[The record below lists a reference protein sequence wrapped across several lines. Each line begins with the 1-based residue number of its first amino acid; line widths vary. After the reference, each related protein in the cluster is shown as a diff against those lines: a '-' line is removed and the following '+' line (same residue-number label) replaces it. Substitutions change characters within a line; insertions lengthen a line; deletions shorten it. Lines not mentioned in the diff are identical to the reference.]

1 VGKFLL
7 VERGVIILFGVQMC
21 DRSVEFYER
30 QVILLI
36 EFNPDSFLL
45 SIVWLYRRFE

>member
-1 VGKFLL
+1 MVGKFLL
-7 VERGVIILFGVQMC
+7 VERIVILFGVQMC

-36 EFNPDSFLL
+36 EFNPYSFLL